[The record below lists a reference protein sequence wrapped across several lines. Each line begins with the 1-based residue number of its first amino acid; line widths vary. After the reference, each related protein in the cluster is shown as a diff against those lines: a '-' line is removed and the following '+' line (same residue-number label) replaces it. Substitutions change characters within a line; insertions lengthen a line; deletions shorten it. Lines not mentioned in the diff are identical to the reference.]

1 MEHTLVSPVLEKA
14 KKLSETMKQKGNV
27 KTQNNLVHYANE
39 PESVIKA
46 RIDALEKEWDMGRLL
61 ELSGSVTT
69 IAGVVLGS
77 RVNKNWFWLPG
88 IVAGFLAMHA
98 VQGWC
103 PPVPLMK
110 AAGVRTRQE
119 IDKEKYG
126 LLEILKI
133 RKRNSQ

>member
-1 MEHTLVSPVLEKA
+1 MEHTLVTPVLEKA
-14 KKLSETMKQKGNV
+14 KKLAETVKQKGNV

-39 PESVIKA
+39 PETVIKA
-46 RIDALEKEWDMGRLL
+46 RIDALEREWDMGRLL

>member
-14 KKLSETMKQKGNV
+14 KKLSETVKQKGNV